1 MVVTATA
8 LTART
13 LHPST
18 EAAQAFGQSHAEVR
32 HKIGEL
38 EVRRDKL
45 ATRRRKLR
53 GEIER
58 LQAQG
63 AKTDQVRPLQRREEG
78 LDKSIGQLEKEAA
91 RLERYRR
98 IWGYVD
104 DHGNSW
110 FFDRYAGERV
120 IRWIETFCVHKKGQ
134 WRGQKLKLARWQKKI
149 IRQIFG
155 WKTPEGYRRFT
166 EAWIEIARKNG
177 KSTLAAAI
185 ALYLMIGDREPAAE
199 VYAVAGSRDQAALVY
214 SDAYAMVELNP
225 ALNEQIDLLKFEMKH
240 PRTDSKFVAM
250 GTKNQHGLN
259 PSGAI
264 GDEVHEWRNRDQY
277 EAITSADGARNQP
290 LFVFITTAGHDL
302 ETLCGELHLRA
313 MQVVRGLVYQPDLY
327 VRIYSLDPGDDWKD
341 EKNWHKA
348 NPGLAYGA
356 PKLAALQKAF
366 RKSFG
371 RPAEENSFKRLR
383 LNLWTDSVSGW
394 IRKET
399 WDARKAPIDFG
410 RLRGAKCWAGLDM
423 ALERDLSALVLLF
436 EPDNDLYPGK
446 WIVGSKFW
454 CAGEYARERE
464 AGDNISYPKWIS
476 NGLLVETP
484 GNTVDFDFIERD
496 IISTLKHF
504 DVKALGYDKA
514 FAHQMIQHLMKAG
527 IHCVEVPQT
536 ITVLAQPTAEFS
548 RKVHAGELVHGGHE
562 IMNWCIANTEVKHNV
577 NGQYRPL
584 KNAKAARND
593 GAVAAVNALAPVIH
607 GEGDMESVYKT
618 RGALVI

>member
-1 MVVTATA
+1 MAETRTQTAT
-8 LTART
+8 T

-18 EAAQAFGQSHAEVR
+18 EDARAFSEYHAEVR
-32 HKIGEL
+32 HRIGEL
-38 EVRRDKL
+38 GTRRDKL
-45 ATRRRKLR
+45 GRKAETTAAEAR
-53 GEIER
+53 R
-58 LQAQG
+58 LQDLG
-63 AKTDQVRPLQRREEG
+63 AKTDQVRPLQRKAEG
-78 LDKSIGQLEKEAA
+78 FAKSAGQIASEIG
-91 RLERYRR
+91 RLERHRR
-98 IWGYVD
+98 IWGFTD
-104 DHGNSW
+104 DHGNTW

-155 WKTPEGYRRFT
+155 WKTPEGFRRFT

-185 ALYLMIGDREPAAE
+185 ALYLMVGDREPAAE

-214 SDAYAMVELNP
+214 NDAYAMVELNP
-225 ALNEQIDLLKFEMKH
+225 ALSEQIDLLKFEMKH
-240 PRTDSKFVAM
+240 PRSDSRFMAM

-264 GDEVHEWRNRDQY
+264 GDEVHEWRKRDQY

-290 LFVFITTAGHDL
+290 LFVFITTAGYDL

-313 MQVVRGLVYQPDLY
+313 MQVARGLVYQPDLY
-327 VRIYSLDPGDDWKD
+327 VRIYSLGAGDDWKD
-341 EKNWHKA
+341 EVNWHKA

-356 PKLAALQKAF
+356 PKITALRKAF
-366 RKSFG
+366 RKAYG

-394 IRKET
+394 IRRET
-399 WDARKAPIDFG
+399 WDACERPVDFG
-410 RLRGAKCWAGLDM
+410 LLRGAKCWAGLDM
-423 ALERDLSALVLLF
+423 ALERDLSSLVVLF
-436 EPDNDLYPGK
+436 DPDNRLFPGK

-454 CAGEYARERE
+454 CAGDYALSRET
-464 AGDNISYPKWIS
+464 GDNISYPKWIER
-476 NGLLVETP
+476 GLLVETP
-484 GNTVDFDFIERD
+484 GNTVDFDFIEAD
-496 IISTLKHF
+496 ILRTLKHF
-504 DVKALGYDKA
+504 DVQALGYDKA

-527 IHCVEVPQT
+527 IPCVEVPQT

-548 RKVHAGELVHGGHE
+548 RKVHAGELVHAGHE

-584 KNAKAARND
+584 KNMKAARND

-607 GEGDMESVYKT
+607 GEVIEESVYKT
-618 RGALVI
+618 RGALVL

>member
-1 MVVTATA
+1 MAETISQTA
-8 LTART
+8 LT

-18 EAAQAFGQSHAEVR
+18 EAARAFGEAHAEVR
-32 HKIGEL
+32 HRIGEL
-38 EVRRDKL
+38 EARRDKL
-45 ATRRRKLR
+45 AKTCASFRSEADRLR
-53 GEIER
+53 ER
-58 LQAQG
+58 GAQA
-63 AKTDQVRPLQRREEG
+63 DQVRPLEHKAKAAEKSVRQLGREVE
-78 LDKSIGQLEKEAA
+78 
-91 RLERYRR
+91 RLAQYRR
-98 IWGYVD
+98 IWGFTD
-104 DHGNSW
+104 THGNSW

-134 WRGQKLKLARWQKKI
+134 WRGQKLKLARWQRKI

-155 WKTPEGYRRFT
+155 WKTPEGFRRFT
-166 EAWIEIARKNG
+166 EAWVEIARKNG

-185 ALYLMIGDREPAAE
+185 ALYLMVGDREPAAE

-214 SDAYAMVELNP
+214 DDAAAMVELNP
-225 ALNEQIDLLKFEMKH
+225 ALGEQIDVLKFVMNH
-240 PRTDSKFVAM
+240 PRSDSKFVAM

-264 GDEVHEWRNRDQY
+264 GDEVREWKKRDQY

-313 MQVVRGLVYQPDLY
+313 MQVARGLVYQPDLY
-327 VRIYSLDPGDDWKD
+327 VRIYALGPGDDWKD
-341 EKNWHKA
+341 EASWVKA

-356 PKLAALQKAF
+356 PKLSALRKAF
-366 RKSFG
+366 RKAYG

-399 WDARKAPIDFG
+399 WGSCERQVDFG
-410 RLRGAKCWAGLDM
+410 RLKGAKCWAGLDM

-436 EPDNDLYPGK
+436 EPENDLYPGK
-446 WIVGSKFW
+446 WVVGSKFW
-454 CAGEYARERE
+454 CAGEYARVRE
-464 AGDNISYPKWIS
+464 TGDTVSYPKWIGQ
-476 NGLLVETP
+476 GLLVETP
-484 GNTVDFDFIERD
+484 GNTVDFDFIEKD
-496 IISTLKHF
+496 IISTLSHF
-504 DVKALGYDKA
+504 DVQALGYDKA
-514 FAHQMIQHLMKAG
+514 FAHQMIQHIMKAG

-562 IMNWCIANTEVKHNV
+562 IMNWCIANTEVRHNV

-607 GEGDMESVYKT
+607 GEAISESVYKT

>member
-1 MVVTATA
+1 MRQTT
-8 LTART
+8 LT

-18 EAAQAFGQSHAEVR
+18 EAARAFGEIHAEVR
-32 HKIGEL
+32 YRIGEL
-38 EVRRDKL
+38 EKRRDKL
-45 ATRRRKLR
+45 AAKSASLSA
-53 GEIER
+53 EADR
-58 LQAQG
+58 LKELGAQ
-63 AKTDQVRPLQRREEG
+63 TDQVRPMQRRAQG
-78 LDKSIGQLEKEAA
+78 AAKSVSQLDGEIAK
-91 RLERYRR
+91 LERHRR
-98 IWGYVD
+98 IWGFVD

-134 WRGQKLKLARWQKKI
+134 WRGQKLKLARWQRKI

-155 WKTPEGYRRFT
+155 WKTPDGFRRFT

-199 VYAVAGSRDQAALVY
+199 VYAVAGSREQAALVY
-214 SDAYAMVELNP
+214 NDAYAMVELNP
-225 ALNEQIDLLKFEMKH
+225 ALNEQIDLLKYEMKH
-240 PRTDSKFVAM
+240 PRSDSKFVAM

-264 GDEVHEWRNRDQY
+264 GDEVHEWKKRDQY

-290 LFVFITTAGHDL
+290 LFVFITTAGYDL

-313 MQVVRGLVYQPDLY
+313 MQVARGLVYQPDLY
-327 VRIYSLDPGDDWKD
+327 VRIYSLGPGDDWKD
-341 EKNWHKA
+341 EATWHKA

-356 PKLAALQKAF
+356 PKITALRKAF

-399 WDARKAPIDFG
+399 WDSCEREVDFG
-410 RLRGAKCWAGLDM
+410 LLRGAKCWAGLDM
-423 ALERDLSALVLLF
+423 ALEKDLSALVLLF
-436 EPDNDLYPGK
+436 EPDNEFSPGK
-446 WIVGSKFW
+446 WVVGSKFW
-454 CAGEYARERE
+454 CAGEYAMKRES
-464 AGDNISYPKWIS
+464 GDNISYPKWIG
-476 NGLLVETP
+476 NGLLTETP
-484 GNTVDFDFIERD
+484 GNTVDFDFIEKD
-496 IISTLKHF
+496 IIATLGHF
-504 DVKALGYDKA
+504 NVQALGYDKA
-514 FAHQMIQHLMKAG
+514 FAHQMIQHIMRAG

-536 ITVLAQPTAEFS
+536 ITVLARPTAEFS

-607 GEGDMESVYKT
+607 GEEITESVYKT

>member
-1 MVVTATA
+1 MVAETTTQ
-8 LTART
+8 TART

-18 EAAQAFGQSHAEVR
+18 EAAQAFGSLHAEVR
-32 HKIGEL
+32 HRIGEL
-38 EVRRDKL
+38 EARRDKL
-45 ATRRRKLR
+45 AAKVKSLTA
-53 GEIER
+53 EADR
-58 LQAQG
+58 LKEAGAQA
-63 AKTDQVRPLQRREEG
+63 DQVRPMRRKADG
-78 LDKSIGQLEKEAA
+78 AAKAVRQLERELD
-91 RLERYRR
+91 RLAKYRR
-98 IWGYVD
+98 IWGFTD
-104 DHGNSW
+104 AHGNSW

-134 WRGQKLKLARWQKKI
+134 WRGQPLKLARWQRKI
-149 IRQIFG
+149 ILQIFG
-155 WKTPEGYRRFT
+155 WKTPDGFRRFS

-199 VYAVAGSRDQAALVY
+199 VYSVAGSRDQAALVY
-214 SDAYAMVELNP
+214 NDAYAMVELNP
-225 ALNEQIDLLKFEMKH
+225 ALNEQIDALKYVMSH
-240 PRTDSKFVAM
+240 PRSDSKFVAM

-264 GDEVHEWRNRDQY
+264 GDEVHEWKKRDQY
-277 EAITSADGARNQP
+277 EAITTADGARNQP
-290 LFVFITTAGHDL
+290 LFVFITTAGYDL

-313 MQVVRGLVYQPDLY
+313 MQVARGLVYQPDLY

-341 EKNWHKA
+341 EANWPKA

-356 PKLAALQKAF
+356 PKMSALQKAF
-366 RKSFG
+366 RKAYG

-383 LNLWTDSVSGW
+383 LNQWTDSVSGW

-399 WDARKAPIDFG
+399 WDACLQPIDFG
-410 RLRGAKCWAGLDM
+410 RLRGAKVWAGLDM

-436 EPDNDLYPGK
+436 TPENDLYPGK

-454 CAGEYARERE
+454 CAGEYARKRE
-464 AGDNISYPKWIS
+464 TGDNISYPKWIGQ
-476 NGLLVETP
+476 GLLVETP
-484 GNTVDFDFIERD
+484 GNTVDFDFIEED
-496 IISTLKHF
+496 IIQTLKHF
-504 DVKALGYDKA
+504 DVQALGYDKA
-514 FAHQMIQHLMKAG
+514 FAHQMIQHIMKAG
-527 IHCVEVPQT
+527 IPCVEVPQT

-548 RKVHAGELVHGGHE
+548 RKVHAQQLVHGGHE
-562 IMNWCIANTEVKHNV
+562 IMNWCIANTEVRHNV

-607 GEGDMESVYKT
+607 GEAVEESVYKS

>member
-1 MVVTATA
+1 MAATTAQTA
-8 LTART
+8 QT

-18 EAAQAFGQSHAEVR
+18 DAARAFGEIHAEVR
-32 HKIGEL
+32 HHIADLKA
-38 EVRRDKL
+38 RRDKL
-45 ATRRRKLR
+45 GAKSAKLR
-53 GEIER
+53 EEIER
-58 LQAQG
+58 LRSLGAQG
-63 AKTDQVRPLQRREEG
+63 DQIRPLQRKVDG
-78 LDKSIGQLEKEAA
+78 FGKSIGQLTREVE
-91 RLERYRR
+91 RLGRYRR
-98 IWGYVD
+98 IWGYTD

-110 FFDRYAGERV
+110 FFDRYAGQRV

-134 WRGQKLKLARWQKKI
+134 WRGQSLKLARWQRKI
-149 IRQIFG
+149 ILQIFG
-155 WKTPEGYRRFT
+155 WKTPDGFRRFT

-240 PRTDSKFVAM
+240 PRSDSRFLAM

-264 GDEVHEWRNRDQY
+264 GDEVHEWRTRDQY

-313 MQVVRGLVYQPDLY
+313 MQVARGLVYQPDLY
-327 VRIYSLDPGDDWKD
+327 VRIYTLGPGDDWKD
-341 EKNWHKA
+341 ERNWVKS

-356 PKLAALQKAF
+356 PKLVALQKAF
-366 RKSFG
+366 RKAFG

-394 IRKET
+394 IRKEA
-399 WDARKAPIDFG
+399 WDACQRPIDFG

-446 WIVGSKFW
+446 WILGSKFW
-454 CAGEYARERE
+454 CAGEYALSRE
-464 AGDNISYPKWIS
+464 AGDSISYPKWIGQ
-476 NGLLVETP
+476 GLLTETP

-514 FAHQMIQHLMKAG
+514 FAHQMIQHIMKAG
-527 IHCVEVPQT
+527 VHCVEVPQT
-536 ITVLAQPTAEFS
+536 ITVMAQPTAELS
-548 RKVHAGELVHGGHE
+548 RKIHAGEMVHGGHE
-562 IMNWCIANTEVKHNV
+562 IMNWCVANTEVKHNV

-607 GEGDMESVYKT
+607 GEAGIESVYRT

>member
-1 MVVTATA
+1 MAETDSQTAQ
-8 LTART
+8 T

-18 EAAQAFGQSHAEVR
+18 DAARAFGEACAEVR
-32 HKIGEL
+32 FRIGEL
-38 EVRRDKL
+38 E
-45 ATRRRKLR
+45 TRRNKLEKR
-53 GEIER
+53 RAGVAAEADR
-58 LQAQG
+58 LKSLG
-63 AKTDQVRPLQRREEG
+63 ASTDQVRPVQRQADG
-78 LDKSIGQLEKEAA
+78 LTKDIE
-91 RLERYRR
+91 RLEGEARRLSKHRR
-98 IWGYVD
+98 IWGFTD

-120 IRWIETFCVHKKGQ
+120 VRWIETFCVHKKGQ
-134 WRGQKLKLARWQKKI
+134 WRGQKLKLARWQRKI
-149 IRQIFG
+149 IMQMFG
-155 WKTPEGYRRFT
+155 WKTPEGFRRFS

-185 ALYLMIGDREPAAE
+185 ALYLMIGDREAAAE

-214 SDAYAMVELNP
+214 NDAYAMVELNP

-240 PRTDSKFVAM
+240 PRSDSKFLAM

-264 GDEVHEWRNRDQY
+264 GDEVHEWKNRDQY
-277 EAITSADGARNQP
+277 EAITTADGARNQP

-313 MQVVRGLVYQPDLY
+313 MQVLRGLVYQPDLY
-327 VRIYSLDPGDDWKD
+327 VRIYSLDPGDDWRD
-341 EKNWHKA
+341 EANWPKA
-348 NPGLAYGA
+348 NPGLEYGA
-356 PKLAALQKAF
+356 PKIAALRKAF
-366 RKSFG
+366 RKAYG

-394 IRKET
+394 IRRET
-399 WDARKAPIDFG
+399 WNECARRIDFSK
-410 RLRGAKCWAGLDM
+410 LIGAKCYAGVDI
-423 ALERDLSALVLLF
+423 ALEHDLSALSLLF
-436 EPDNDLYPGK
+436 DPDNDLYPGK
-446 WIVGSKFW
+446 WILASKFW
-454 CAGEYARERE
+454 CAGDYARKRE
-464 AGDNISYPKWIS
+464 NGDNISYPKWIA

-496 IISTLKHF
+496 IIATLKNF
-504 DVKALGYDKA
+504 DVQALGYDRA
-514 FAHQMIQHLMKAG
+514 FAHQMIQHFMKEN
-527 IHCVEVPQT
+527 INCVEVPQT
-536 ITVLAQPTAEFS
+536 IQVLAQPTAEFS

-584 KNAKAARND
+584 KNARAARND
-593 GAVAAVNALAPVIH
+593 GAVAAVNAMAPIIH
-607 GEGDMESVYKT
+607 GEVVKESVYSG